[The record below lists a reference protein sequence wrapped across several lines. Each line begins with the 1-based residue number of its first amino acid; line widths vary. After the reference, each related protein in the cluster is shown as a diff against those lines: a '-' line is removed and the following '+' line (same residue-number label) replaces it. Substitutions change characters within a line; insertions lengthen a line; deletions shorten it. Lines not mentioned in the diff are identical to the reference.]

1 MELRQLK
8 AFVKA
13 AELLNFTEA
22 AKTVFVT
29 QSSFSQSIR
38 QLEEELDV
46 KLFHRNSHEV
56 TLTQAGVELLPYAI
70 LTIQKAEDCKSRIVD
85 LKNMRIGTLNVGVT
99 YSFSA
104 LMVETME
111 NFMRKYPGIKLNVF
125 HHTMENLMEM
135 IEKRDIDFALS
146 FKPSETYPNIESH
159 LLFDDRLSVVVKSSH
174 PCAGKKSITIEEI
187 AKYPLALP
195 AKGLQARFSFE
206 KVVEKYLVKL
216 DVRTEI
222 DNVVTLLRLVRN
234 TDLVTMLPKAS
245 VDTFPDLVTI
255 PIDDEDSVMTGS
267 VSVLKE
273 SYKKASAKEFVRM
286 LCETN
291 DIKVKMSSWF

>member
-1 MELRQLK
+1 MK

-38 QLEEELDV
+38 QLEDELDV

-56 TLTQAGVELLPYAI
+56 TLTQAGVELLPYAR

-85 LKNMRIGTLNVGVT
+85 LKNMRTGTLNVGVT

-111 NFMRKYPGIKLNVF
+111 NFMMKYPGIKLNVF

-135 IEKRDIDFALS
+135 LEKRDIDFALS

-174 PCAGKKSITIEEI
+174 PCAGK
-187 AKYPLALP
+187 
-195 AKGLQARFSFE
+195 
-206 KVVEKYLVKL
+206 
-216 DVRTEI
+216 
-222 DNVVTLLRLVRN
+222 
-234 TDLVTMLPKAS
+234 
-245 VDTFPDLVTI
+245 
-255 PIDDEDSVMTGS
+255 
-267 VSVLKE
+267 
-273 SYKKASAKEFVRM
+273 
-286 LCETN
+286 
-291 DIKVKMSSWF
+291 